1 MGGTKADQEELQ
13 CQHPELTEN
22 IWKPFKLLSYW
33 SYWTQS
39 NTMHGLVLDRFCSRW
54 QITSELTN
62 SQFNMFKHV
71 RVKTTE
77 LTMLVG
83 SGLLWVR
90 SYSDVAWCCY
100 MPNTFTKHSD
110 ARQWKPS
117 KFEQLS
123 DIHKERVLKNAREVS
138 KHVANHGVI
147 GVDLWSIHLSHP
159 EQVGGCRWT
168 TVEYHKHH
176 AFPIDS
182 RPTCWK
188 PHHLLWGWPC
198 QLRCTRNIF
207 RMGART
213 KADQEELQCHHPE
226 LIEKPSKLLN
236 TMKNHALLAF
246 GCTW

>member
-1 MGGTKADQEELQ
+1 
-13 CQHPELTEN
+13 
-22 IWKPFKLLSYW
+22 
-33 SYWTQS
+33 
-39 NTMHGLVLDRFCSRW
+39 
-54 QITSELTN
+54 
-62 SQFNMFKHV
+62 MFKHV
-71 RVKTTE
+71 LVKTTR

-100 MPNTFTKHSD
+100 MQNTFTKHSD
-110 ARQWKPS
+110 AWCQWKPS

-138 KHVANHGVI
+138 KHVDNHGVI

-176 AFPIDS
+176 ALPTDS
-182 RPTCWK
+182 RPNCWK

-198 QLRCTRNIF
+198 QLRCTRNVF

-226 LIEKPSKLLN
+226 LTENRWNYQTQWYNMPCLVLGRFCSRWELSSSLITLSSTCSSTSLWILLSWTCWMN
-236 TMKNHALLAF
+236 EV
-246 GCTW
+246 C